1 MIIMSNA
8 MMLLSMFIVQYVFM
22 SFIMTDKISNIT
34 NSVGKLYM
42 STIMALVMVLI
53 MNYNIQNIA
62 IFGGL
67 LIAVIFLYKVQF
79 GIYDKSYLNEMIEH
93 HSMALLTSNA
103 ILKKTNNSYVADIAT
118 RICNTQEKEI
128 HEMQNL
134 LLMIR

>member
-1 MIIMSNA
+1 MMMSNVT
-8 MMLLSMFIVQYVFM
+8 MFISMFIVQYGFM
-22 SFIMTDKISNIT
+22 SFIMTDKIGNIT
-34 NSVGKLYM
+34 NSIGKVYM
-42 STIMALVMVLI
+42 STIMGLIMVLI

-62 IFGGL
+62 MFGGL

-93 HSMALLTSNA
+93 HSMALLTSEA

>member
-1 MIIMSNA
+1 MMMSNVT
-8 MMLLSMFIVQYVFM
+8 MFFSMFIVQYGFM
-22 SFIMTDKISNIT
+22 SFIMTDKIGNIT
-34 NSVGKLYM
+34 NSIGKVYM
-42 STIMALVMVLI
+42 STIMGLIMVLI

-62 IFGGL
+62 MFGGL

-93 HSMALLTSNA
+93 HSMALLTSEA

-134 LLMIR
+134 LKMV

>member
-1 MIIMSNA
+1 MMSNVT
-8 MMLLSMFIVQYVFM
+8 MFISMFIVQYGFM
-22 SFIMTDKISNIT
+22 SFIMTDKIGNIT
-34 NSVGKLYM
+34 NSIGKVYM
-42 STIMALVMVLI
+42 STIMGLIMVLI

-62 IFGGL
+62 MFGGL

-93 HSMALLTSNA
+93 HSMALLTSEA

>member
-1 MIIMSNA
+1 MMSNA
-8 MMLLSMFIVQYVFM
+8 MMFFSMFVVQYGFM
-22 SFIMTDKISNIT
+22 SFIMTDKIGNIT
-34 NSVGKLYM
+34 NSIGKVYM
-42 STIMALVMVLI
+42 STIMGLIMVLI
-53 MNYNIQNIA
+53 MNYNIQNMA

-93 HSMALLTSNA
+93 HSMALLTSEA

-134 LLMIR
+134 LLMI